1 MVKMRKELSV
11 ECFNDLSIYIKNE
24 AATTL
29 KAVLLNEKDHKGHNN
44 SGDRRTNFVGRKYLL
59 EK

>member
-1 MVKMRKELSV
+1 MRKELSV